1 MVLNASVLYASLL
14 SPISLALHGIF
25 RYISLTSANVPRTG
39 FTLPRRQKTM
49 ETKSRGSIIY
59 VLAAILILAGLI
71 SAIVGEM
78 RSPEVAVIYD
88 ADNPM
93 SANPYSVDLEF
104 ALMDADENEFTI
116 AQFEGQV
123 RVVNFWATWCPPC
136 RDEIPDFQAF
146 HEKYE
151 DQGVK
156 IIGIALDEQGAE
168 IVQPFVEDMN
178 MTYLSLIDTSQMAAA
193 KFGGI
198 YGIPTT
204 FIIDRDGMVRKKH
217 VGYMSYENLESAVL
231 PLLAN

>member
-1 MVLNASVLYASLL
+1 
-14 SPISLALHGIF
+14 
-25 RYISLTSANVPRTG
+25 
-39 FTLPRRQKTM
+39 M

-59 VLAAILILAGLI
+59 GLAAILILAGLI

-104 ALMDADENEFTI
+104 ALTDADENEFTI

>member
-1 MVLNASVLYASLL
+1 
-14 SPISLALHGIF
+14 
-25 RYISLTSANVPRTG
+25 
-39 FTLPRRQKTM
+39 M

-59 VLAAILILAGLI
+59 VLAAMLILAGLI
-71 SAIVGEM
+71 SAIVAEM

-88 ADNPM
+88 ADNPL

-104 ALMDADENEFTI
+104 ALMDAEENEYTI
-116 AQFEGQV
+116 AQFDGQV

-136 RDEIPDFQAF
+136 LDEIPDFQAF

-178 MTYLSLIDTSQMAAA
+178 MTYLSLIDTTQKAATE
-193 KFGGI
+193 FGGI

-204 FIIDRDGMVRKKH
+204 FIIDREGMVRKKH

-231 PLLAN
+231 PLLANQAD

>member
-1 MVLNASVLYASLL
+1 
-14 SPISLALHGIF
+14 
-25 RYISLTSANVPRTG
+25 
-39 FTLPRRQKTM
+39 M

-59 VLAAILILAGLI
+59 VLAAMLILAGLI
-71 SAIVGEM
+71 SAIVAEM

-88 ADNPM
+88 ADNPL

-104 ALMDADENEFTI
+104 ALMDADENEYTI

-123 RVVNFWATWCPPC
+123 RVINFWATWCPPC
-136 RDEIPDFQAF
+136 LDEIPDFQAF

-168 IVQPFVEDMN
+168 IVQPFVEEMN
-178 MTYLSLIDTSQMAAA
+178 MTYLSLIDTTQKAATE
-193 KFGGI
+193 FGGI

-231 PLLAN
+231 PLLANQAD

>member
-1 MVLNASVLYASLL
+1 
-14 SPISLALHGIF
+14 
-25 RYISLTSANVPRTG
+25 
-39 FTLPRRQKTM
+39 M

-88 ADNPM
+88 ADKPM

-104 ALMDADENEFTI
+104 ALMDADENEYTI

-136 RDEIPDFQAF
+136 LDEIPDFQAF

-168 IVQPFVEDMN
+168 IVQPFVEEMN
-178 MTYLSLIDTSQMAAA
+178 MTYLSLIDTTQKAATE
-193 KFGGI
+193 FGGI

-204 FIIDRDGMVRKKH
+204 FIIDREGMVRKKH

>member
-1 MVLNASVLYASLL
+1 
-14 SPISLALHGIF
+14 
-25 RYISLTSANVPRTG
+25 
-39 FTLPRRQKTM
+39 M
-49 ETKSRGSIIY
+49 ETKSRVSIVY
-59 VLAAILILAGLI
+59 VLAALLILAGLI

-78 RSPEVAVIYD
+78 RSPEVAVIFD
-88 ADNPM
+88 ADG
-93 SANPYSVDLEF
+93 SISSDPYSVDLEF
-104 ALMDADENEFTI
+104 ALPDADENEFTI

-151 DQGVK
+151 EKGVK
-156 IIGIALDEQGAE
+156 VIGIALDEQGAE
-168 IVQPFVEDMN
+168 IVQPFVEEMN
-178 MTYLSLIDTSQMAAA
+178 MTYLSLIDTTQKAARE
-193 KFGGI
+193 FGGI

-204 FIIDRDGMVRKKH
+204 FIIDRDGMVQKKH

>member
-1 MVLNASVLYASLL
+1 
-14 SPISLALHGIF
+14 
-25 RYISLTSANVPRTG
+25 
-39 FTLPRRQKTM
+39 M

-59 VLAAILILAGLI
+59 VLAAMLILAGLI
-71 SAIVGEM
+71 SAIVAEM

-88 ADNPM
+88 ADNPL
-93 SANPYSVDLEF
+93 SANPYSVDLGF
-104 ALMDADENEFTI
+104 ALMDAEENEYTI

-136 RDEIPDFQAF
+136 LDEIPDFQAF

-178 MTYLSLIDTSQMAAA
+178 MTYLSLIDTTQKAATE
-193 KFGGI
+193 FGGI

-204 FIIDRDGMVRKKH
+204 FIIDREGMVRKKH

-231 PLLAN
+231 PLLANQAD

>member
-1 MVLNASVLYASLL
+1 
-14 SPISLALHGIF
+14 
-25 RYISLTSANVPRTG
+25 
-39 FTLPRRQKTM
+39 M
-49 ETKSRGSIIY
+49 ETNSRGSIIY

-71 SAIVGEM
+71 SAIIGEM
-78 RSPEVAVIYD
+78 RSPETAVSFD
-88 ADNPM
+88 ADDPTA
-93 SANPYSVDLEF
+93 SDPHSIDLGF

-168 IVQPFVEDMN
+168 IVQPFVEEMN
-178 MTYLSLIDTSQMAAA
+178 MTYLSLIDTTRKATTE
-193 KFGGI
+193 FGGI

-217 VGYMSYENLESAVL
+217 VGYMSYANLESAVL

>member
-1 MVLNASVLYASLL
+1 
-14 SPISLALHGIF
+14 
-25 RYISLTSANVPRTG
+25 
-39 FTLPRRQKTM
+39 M

-78 RSPEVAVIYD
+78 RSPGVAGIYETD
-88 ADNPM
+88 DPA
-93 SANPYSVDLEF
+93 SSNPYSIDLEF
-104 ALMDADENEFTI
+104 TLMDAHENEFTI
-116 AQFEGQV
+116 AQFEDQV
-123 RVVNFWATWCPPC
+123 RIVNFWATWCPPC

-146 HEKYE
+146 HEKYG

-156 IIGIALDEQGAE
+156 IIGIALDEQGTD
-168 IVQPFVEDMN
+168 IVQPFVEEMN
-178 MTYLSLIDTSQMAAA
+178 MTYLSLIDTKQIAAS

-217 VGYMSYENLESAVL
+217 VGYLSYENLESAVL